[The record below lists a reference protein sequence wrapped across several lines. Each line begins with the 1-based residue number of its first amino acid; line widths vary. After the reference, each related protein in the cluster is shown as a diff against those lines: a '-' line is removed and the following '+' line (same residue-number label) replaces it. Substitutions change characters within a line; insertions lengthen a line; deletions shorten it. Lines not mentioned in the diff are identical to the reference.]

1 MNMANPLSELV
12 AKWPHY
18 QPMILSYLRK
28 LVNDK
33 SIAQDISQEFFLKV
47 YRLVIILSIPSLIS
61 ARGYSK

>member
-1 MNMANPLSELV
+1 
-12 AKWPHY
+12 
-18 QPMILSYLRK
+18 MILSYLRK